1 VITGSLFLAGAAYET
16 LGGGRPLFEPWQ
28 GWEGDGRDSAP

>member
-1 VITGSLFLAGAAYET
+1 VAYEV
-16 LGGGRPLFEPWQ
+16 LGGGRPLFEAWQ